1 MADELIMKA
10 LEEAYKLVLFHR
22 NQRAAGLRLVAQA
35 DEEIAKVTPK
45 IIGLAALVDVP
56 EDSELGQFVLEM
68 ASMGITDAV
77 RLVLRSAGPAIRIK
91 PTSIRDRLI
100 KMGVKLDYNNPLAV
114 IGSTLKRLEE
124 AGEVRKTMS
133 QGTAMYSWIRIP
145 DPPPLEEPSIDEVLK
160 RFQKPER
167 NAFKELAQKQSDKK

>member
-1 MADELIMKA
+1 MADELIMQA

-56 EDSELGQFVLEM
+56 EDSELRQFVLEM

-77 RLVLRSAGPAIRIK
+77 HRLSSA
-91 PTSIRDRLI
+91 
-100 KMGVKLDYNNPLAV
+100 LAA
-114 IGSTLKRLEE
+114 STL
-124 AGEVRKTMS
+124 
-133 QGTAMYSWIRIP
+133 AMLMPLIARTSSISSNGIP
-145 DPPPLEEPSIDEVLK
+145 
-160 RFQKPER
+160 R
-167 NAFKELAQKQSDKK
+167 